1 MQKSRSKL
9 KRMDRTSMN
18 YIMNAFE
25 IMEKELSECKRL
37 QALKSNKL
45 LNDKRPRMQQDINI
59 INEHDSDENLN
70 VQNAFVSELKQ
81 EVEAKKA
88 LAENQRKIIENQN
101 DKIFKLNDE
110 KDRLQRD
117 IKNLKQEMEMDR
129 SRE

>member
-1 MQKSRSKL
+1 
-9 KRMDRTSMN
+9 MDRTSMN

-37 QALKSNKL
+37 QALNSNKL

-101 DKIFKLNDE
+101 DKIFRLNDE

>member
-1 MQKSRSKL
+1 
-9 KRMDRTSMN
+9 MDRTSMN

-37 QALKSNKL
+37 QALNSNKL

-59 INEHDSDENLN
+59 INGHDSDKNSNVENE
-70 VQNAFVSELKQ
+70 FVSELKQ
-81 EVEAKKA
+81 AVEAKNA

-129 SRE
+129 SRK

>member
-9 KRMDRTSMN
+9 KRMDRVTMN